1 MVLIISSP
9 WIRPTHIP
17 PVSGYRCW
25 WVYHVI
31 VLQTFK
37 DEDNM
42 KLQTCSDITANLET
56 LYLSKGILTISS
68 LMNLTSSGS
77 LQYMLHRDPFKI
89 AKHPINWIVLKAKG
103 ATMYNQSHLFQ
114 IIWPHRLIKQIQKRC
129 RTHLHGILDSFMG
142 SRRRKKLIDC
152 NFLVFIFLV

>member
-1 MVLIISSP
+1 MALIISSP
-9 WIRPTHIP
+9 WIRPTQIQ

-25 WVYHVI
+25 WVSYVI

-56 LYLSKGILTISS
+56 LYLSKDILTISS

-77 LQYMLHRDPFKI
+77 PRYMLHKDPFKI
-89 AKHPINWIVLKAKG
+89 AKHPINWIILKVKG
-103 ATMYNQSHLFQ
+103 TTMYNHGNLFQ
-114 IIWPHRLIKQIQKRC
+114 LIWPHRLIKQIRKRH
-129 RTHLHGILDSFMG
+129 RSHLHGILDSFMG
-142 SRRRKKLIDC
+142 SRCRKKLIDC